1 MQTARADIFKTLQ
14 ADLLRIQG
22 IRAINNDEL
31 DNCLGPIASAFPNH
45 SFPLGVIHELISHRP
60 EEVAATN
67 GFVTGLLS
75 TIMGKNGTSLW
86 ISSSRSLFPIA
97 LKNFYVDP
105 DRFIFLD
112 LKDEKDVIWA
122 MDEALKCGA
131 ISAVVGELCEIDF
144 KTSRRMQ
151 LNVERSG
158 VTGFIVR
165 NNSRKIGTTAS
176 VSRWKISSLPS
187 EKNDQL
193 PGIGFPKWRVE
204 LSRIR
209 NGKPGTWD
217 VKWFDGKFL
226 LARMSSNDISLEQP
240 DLHQKKAG

>member
-1 MQTARADIFKTLQ
+1 VQTARADIFKTLQ
-14 ADLLRIQG
+14 ADVLRFQG
-22 IRAINNDEL
+22 VKAINNDEL

-45 SFPLGVIHELISHRP
+45 SFPLGVIHELISHRQ

-75 TIMGKNGTSLW
+75 TIMGANGTSLW
-86 ISSSRSLFPIA
+86 ISSSRCVFPIA

-112 LKDEKDVIWA
+112 LKNEKDVIWA

-131 ISAVVGELCEIDF
+131 VSAVVGELSEIDF
-144 KTSRRMQ
+144 KTSRRLQ

-165 NNSRKIGTTAS
+165 NNSRKPGTTAS

-187 EKNDQL
+187 EKNDKI

-226 LARMSSNDISLEQP
+226 PARISSNDITLG
-240 DLHQKKAG
+240 LHHLHKKKAG

>member
-14 ADLLRIQG
+14 ADVLRLQG
-22 IRAINNDEL
+22 IKAINNDEL
-31 DNCLGPIASAFPNH
+31 DNSLGPIASAFPNR
-45 SFPLGVIHELISHRP
+45 SFPLGVIHELISHRQ

-75 TIMGKNGTSLW
+75 TIMGTNGTSLW
-86 ISSSRSLFPIA
+86 ISASRSIFPIA

-112 LKDEKDVIWA
+112 LKNEKDVVWA
-122 MDEALKCGA
+122 IDEALKCGA
-131 ISAVVGELCEIDF
+131 ISAVVGELSEIDF
-144 KTSRRMQ
+144 KTSRRLQ

-187 EKNDQL
+187 EKDDQM

-204 LSRIR
+204 LLRIR
-209 NGKPGTWD
+209 NGRPGTWD

-226 LARMSSNDISLEQP
+226 PARISSNDITLG
-240 DLHQKKAG
+240 LHHLHKKKAG